1 MEVGHALRALLCAL
15 ALSALVRAAF
25 GEAIGERLR

>member
-15 ALSALVRAAF
+15 ARSALVRAAF